1 MKQPSLC
8 SLSLY
13 SSFIIL
19 LLVVD
24 AQPENIKIIHLG
36 DSYSSGSGLD
46 IDDDGWYGPRWC
58 FQHLDAWGHQA
69 VGFVQRSS
77 GVHLDY
83 TNHAWKV
90 LQLYLIAF
98 ANHIY

>member
-1 MKQPSLC
+1 MTT
-8 SLSLY
+8 
-13 SSFIIL
+13 
-19 LLVVD
+19 
-24 AQPENIKIIHLG
+24 
-36 DSYSSGSGLD
+36 
-46 IDDDGWYGPRWC
+46 DGMARAGVFNTWN
-58 FQHLDAWGHQA
+58 QA
-69 VGFVQRSS
+69 VGFVQRLS